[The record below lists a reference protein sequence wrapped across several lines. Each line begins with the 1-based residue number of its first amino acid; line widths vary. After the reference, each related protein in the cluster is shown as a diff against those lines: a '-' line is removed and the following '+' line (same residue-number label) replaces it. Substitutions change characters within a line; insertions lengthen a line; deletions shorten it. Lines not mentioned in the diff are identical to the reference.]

1 MNFEHIF
8 AAFVALLAT
17 VCAQDVPKVSELF
30 SFEKLA
36 QYSSLASCFALIHE
50 DFAYCNQKAEE
61 KGRAYLE
68 GVDENSEWAR
78 RVKCCG
84 TWKLRDCWVKFAK
97 DKCDAKQAEQVSR
110 LPYTFM
116 KNLDVTCKD
125 YPDGSDRCRFPVW
138 LIVTIVLVGV
148 ALIAVGVFCGVRFY
162 RRRRE
167 RQLKRQLQTT
177 NGGKGVVSSPEEE
190 VLKVQPV

>member
-1 MNFEHIF
+1 LRSNLPFLPITNDTPF
-8 AAFVALLAT
+8 PP
-17 VCAQDVPKVSELF
+17 Q
-30 SFEKLA
+30 
-36 QYSSLASCFALIHE
+36 ASCFALIHE

-116 KNLDVTCKD
+116 KALDVTCKD
-125 YPDGSDRCRFPVW
+125 YPDGSDKCRFPVW

-162 RRRRE
+162 RRR
-167 RQLKRQLQTT
+167 QLRRQLQTT

>member
-1 MNFEHIF
+1 MNFES
-8 AAFVALLAT
+8 FVTTFLSLLAICCG
-17 VCAQDVPKVSELF
+17 VSAEDEPKVSELF

-61 KGRAYLE
+61 KGRKYLE
-68 GVDENSEWAR
+68 GVDPDSEWAR

-84 TWKLRDCWVKFAK
+84 TWKLRDCWVKFAR
-97 DKCDAKQAEQVSR
+97 DKCDAKQAEQVYG

-116 KNLDVTCKD
+116 KRLDVSCRD
-125 YPDGSDRCRFPVW
+125 YPDGSDKCRFPVW

-148 ALIAVGVFCGVRFY
+148 ALLAAGVFCGVRFY
-162 RRRRE
+162 RRRKE
-167 RQLKRQLQTT
+167 RLIRQQLQSRAAQEERETL
-177 NGGKGVVSSPEEE
+177 KPSP
-190 VLKVQPV
+190 V